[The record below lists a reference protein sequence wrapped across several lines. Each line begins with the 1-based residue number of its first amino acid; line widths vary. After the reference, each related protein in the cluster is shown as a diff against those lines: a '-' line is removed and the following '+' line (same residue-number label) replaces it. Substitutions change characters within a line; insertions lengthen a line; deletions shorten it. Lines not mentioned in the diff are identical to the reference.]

1 MIRIKN
7 LFLRY
12 TREFYALYDIN
23 IDIASGE
30 SVAFVGEDESG
41 KTSLLRIL
49 AKLEK
54 LTKGEVYIKDIPI
67 EKLNYKTDINAGYVP
82 ASPVFL
88 EKKSVYE
95 NFKYILKGWELTDKE
110 IENKIN
116 NTIIEYSLEKIKDTK
131 LKDLTLEEKYVLSL
145 IRLTLRDNLEL
156 LMIDNIFDKISKPT
170 KEVVFSLIKQLNTKK
185 TTLIVATTKEEIAN
199 ALCRRKIYFKYGSIV
214 DKLNDEKDESASKA
228 EVLAELKKKMK

>member
-23 IDIASGE
+23 INIASGE

-54 LTKGEVYIKDIPI
+54 LTKGEVYIKDIPL

-82 ASPVFL
+82 ATPVFL

-95 NFKYILKGWELTDKE
+95 NFRYILKGWELTEKE

-145 IRLTLRDNLEL
+145 IRLSLRDNLEL
-156 LMIDNIFDKISKPT
+156 LMIDNIFDRLSEPT
-170 KEVVFSLIKQLNTKK
+170 KEVVFNLIRQLKTKK
-185 TTLIVATTKEEIAN
+185 TTLIVATTKEDIAN
-199 ALCRRKIYFKYGSIV
+199 ALCKRKIYFKYGSVV
-214 DKLNDEKDESASKA
+214 DKLEDKDK
-228 EVLAELKKKMK
+228 

>member
-54 LTKGEVYIKDIPI
+54 HTKGEVYIKDIPI

-156 LMIDNIFDKISKPT
+156 LMIDNIFDKISEPT

-199 ALCRRKIYFKYGSIV
+199 ALCRRKIYFKYV
-214 DKLNDEKDESASKA
+214 QLLTNLMTRKTNQQ
-228 EVLAELKKKMK
+228 VRLKS